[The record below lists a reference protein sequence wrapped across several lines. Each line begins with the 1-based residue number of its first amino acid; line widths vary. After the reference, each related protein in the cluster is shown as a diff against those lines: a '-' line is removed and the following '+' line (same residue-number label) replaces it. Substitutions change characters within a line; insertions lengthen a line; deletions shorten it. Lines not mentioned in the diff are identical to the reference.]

1 MIFQIVDIG
10 FKKWQSSANS
20 KGFNN
25 RDHSYDSLSQTPLSS
40 CLRFWFYRFIKDFS
54 FRNINWGSVFFSFY
68 LFVFTILARV
78 SGLKQLECL
87 MPIFRGNYKKSF
99 FFRNEP
105 DRWHLGIGIYKNYWE
120 EKCIVLLKKF
130 TKKKWPFKFCVCQYR
145 SGTKVLDTLDDNK
158 FESCHYN
165 MLIKSMLL
173 L

>member
-10 FKKWQSSANS
+10 LKKWQSSANS

-68 LFVFTILARV
+68 FFVFTRLARV

-87 MPIFRGNYKKSF
+87 MRIFQVNYKKSF
-99 FFRNEP
+99 YQKWTGQVTSWNW
-105 DRWHLGIGIYKNYWE
+105 DIQKLLGGKMHHFIKEVYQ
-120 EKCIVLLKKF
+120 
-130 TKKKWPFKFCVCQYR
+130 KKKM
-145 SGTKVLDTLDDNK
+145 T
-158 FESCHYN
+158 
-165 MLIKSMLL
+165 I
-173 L
+173 